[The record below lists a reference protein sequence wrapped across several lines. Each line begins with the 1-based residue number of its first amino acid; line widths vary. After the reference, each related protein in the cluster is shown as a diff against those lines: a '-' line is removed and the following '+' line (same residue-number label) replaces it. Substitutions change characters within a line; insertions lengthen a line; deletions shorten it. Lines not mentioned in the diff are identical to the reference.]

1 MNGLQNPPTLAECNT
16 HAFFKLNFS
25 QLFEA
30 LGGSHQLE
38 GPTLR
43 IASASNSL
51 RCIRFAL
58 SGKHWDK
65 ELLDD
70 CYIGFNPATVGTGE
84 SSGLQSELECHY
96 KIFLCYITWYCSLCF
111 CVTLCYCELRMK
123 TIKTHSSGRCQIDC
137 RAISAIL
144 L

>member
-1 MNGLQNPPTLAECNT
+1 MQHSCIFQITI
-16 HAFFKLNFS
+16 S
-25 QLFEA
+25 QSFEA
-30 LGGSHQLE
+30 LGGSHHKE

-51 RCIRFAL
+51 RCIRLRFPL

-70 CYIGFNPATVGTGE
+70 CYIGFNPATSCWHCPSVQ
-84 SSGLQSELECHY
+84 SSGSQSELECHY
-96 KIFLCYITWYCSLCF
+96 KVFLCYITRYFSLCL
-111 CVTLCYCELRMK
+111 CVTVCYCELRMK